1 MLKENRKRIIIKE
14 KSLRISPSKLQTYLN
29 KLKGLQIYNLSFF
42 LYYSN
47 TKIANIL
54 NDILRK
60 FRNNIVINHRK
71 FHFDK
76 LIVREAYVNKSI
88 ILKRSMPRAKGRIY
102 EIKKRVSHFTIV
114 IY

>member
-1 MLKENRKRIIIKE
+1 MLKENKKKIIIKE

-29 KLKGLQIYNLSFF
+29 RLKGLQIYKLSFF

-54 NDILRK
+54 NNILCK
-60 FRNNIVINHRK
+60 FRNNIVVNHRN
-71 FHFDK
+71 FHFDN
-76 LIVREAYVNKSI
+76 LIIREAYVNKSI

-102 EIKKRVSHFTIV
+102 QIKKRVSHFTIV